1 MKVNSSNSM
10 LDNPIWSALTT
21 VNRPLAQENA
31 LAARYL
37 PGIAPLGGMRDQSAE
52 SYAAMEELLA
62 GDPVAIFLDREPDP
76 PAGWEIPHRDL
87 MHQMVYTGPLP
98 AVGNVR
104 ALTDDDVPEML
115 ALTALTEPGPFR
127 ERTIELGG
135 YIGIFESDRLAAM
148 AGERLHMTEFTE
160 VSAVCT
166 HPDFRGRGFGKV
178 CVAAVVAG
186 IVGRGETAILHVRCH
201 NSAVGL
207 YESLGFRIR
216 RQLHLAVMRYMVKM
230 TGLG

>member
-1 MKVNSSNSM
+1 M

-21 VNRPLAQENA
+21 VNRPLAQANA

-62 GDPVAIFLDREPDP
+62 GDAVALFLDQEPVP
-76 PAGWEIPHRDL
+76 PAGWEISHRDL
-87 MHQMVYTGPLP
+87 MHQMIYEGPLP
-98 AVGNVR
+98 EVGRVR
-104 ALTDDDVPEML
+104 PLNDGDVPEML

-127 ERTIELGG
+127 ERTIDLGG
-135 YIGIFESDRLAAM
+135 YIGIFESGRLAAM
-148 AGERLHMTEFTE
+148 AGERLHMTGFTE

-166 HPDFRGRGFGKV
+166 HPDFRGQGYGKA

-186 IVGRGETAILHVRCH
+186 IMRHGETAILHVRCH
-201 NSAVGL
+201 NSAVAL
-207 YESLGFRIR
+207 YESLGFRIL
-216 RQLHLAVMRYMVKM
+216 RQLHLVVLRCAASIQLPS
-230 TGLG
+230 G